1 MPTTVRNAKRRSVHS
16 PSCFYTALTSYV
28 LISVS
33 VCVCTEDH
41 SEEDMYQ
48 IPAQCSLYSSYAL
61 WLRLGKRTV
70 YQI

>member
-16 PSCFYTALTSYV
+16 PACFYTTLTSYV

-41 SEEDMYQ
+41 CEEDMYQ
-48 IPAQCSLYSSYAL
+48 IPA
-61 WLRLGKRTV
+61 
-70 YQI
+70 